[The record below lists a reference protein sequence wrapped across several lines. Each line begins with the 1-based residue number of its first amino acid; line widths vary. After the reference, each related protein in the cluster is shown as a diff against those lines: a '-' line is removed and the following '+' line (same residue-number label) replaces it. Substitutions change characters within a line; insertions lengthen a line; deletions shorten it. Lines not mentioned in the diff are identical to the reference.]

1 MLVGSG
7 TGTVL
12 EGAWSDEVVPEEGDN
27 STDSSDDADNETN
40 SQ

>member
-1 MLVGSG
+1 VLVGSG

-12 EGAWSDEVVPEEGDN
+12 EGAWSDEVVPEEGN
-27 STDSSDDADNETN
+27 STDSSDEISDNETN